1 MTGRRF
7 TLHPQVLGVSSEGK
21 PMDTNGQAVT
31 KTDLNAGLQDLEAR
45 LKSHFA
51 GQLDASEQRMLDK
64 VSDIVRDAETRI
76 LQAFYGFTES
86 SKKRMGQMEVSD
98 AVLVSRLGTLEDRL
112 TEVEKRLN
120 IPPSA

>member
-1 MTGRRF
+1 
-7 TLHPQVLGVSSEGK
+7 
-21 PMDTNGQAVT
+21 MDTNGQAVT

>member
-1 MTGRRF
+1 ME
-7 TLHPQVLGVSSEGK
+7 S
-21 PMDTNGQAVT
+21 NGQAVT
-31 KTDLNAGLQDLEAR
+31 HDQLRAELHNLEQR
-45 LKSHFA
+45 IEGK
-51 GQLDASEQRMLDK
+51 LDASEQRMLDK

-120 IPPSA
+120 IPPSP

>member
-1 MTGRRF
+1 ME
-7 TLHPQVLGVSSEGK
+7 S
-21 PMDTNGQAVT
+21 NGQAVT
-31 KTDLNAGLQDLEAR
+31 HDQLRAELHTLEQR
-45 LKSHFA
+45 IEGK
-51 GQLDASEQRMLDK
+51 LDASEQRMLDK

-120 IPPSA
+120 IPPSP